1 VSEPLLYG
9 AVEGGGT
16 KFLCAVGSPAAPPLQ
31 LASIPTTDPATTLA
45 ACLGFFEAARRL
57 HGPIAAL
64 GVACFGPLQLR
75 PQAPDYGCL
84 LDTPK
89 AGWSGASILAPLRG
103 GLGVPTVIDTDVG
116 AAALAEWQLG
126 AGRGAGSLV
135 YVTVGTGI
143 GGAFVPRHSGASLM
157 HAEMGHVPLRQ
168 DPRDT
173 GFAGT
178 CPFHRDC
185 AEGLA
190 SGPAIHAR
198 WGCELAALPPG
209 HPGRDIIAGYLGQ
222 LAASIVLLHS
232 PQCIVLGGG
241 VMSDPQLLPLVRHAL
256 RDRLGGYLPP
266 LREPA
271 AFDAYLLAPALG
283 AHSGI
288 SGALLLAAG
297 CRQPARG

>member
-1 VSEPLLYG
+1 VSEPPLYG
-9 AVEGGGT
+9 AIEGGGT
-16 KFLCAVGSPAAPPLQ
+16 KFLCAVGSPTAPPLQ
-31 LASIPTTDPATTLA
+31 VASIPTTDPASTLA
-45 ACLGFFEAARRL
+45 ACLDFFEDARP
-57 HGPIAAL
+57 HGAITAL
-64 GVACFGPLQLR
+64 GVACFGPLQLQ
-75 PQAPDYGCL
+75 PEAPDYGCL

-89 AGWSGASILAPLRG
+89 AGWSGAPLLAPLRA
-103 GLGVPTVIDTDVG
+103 GLGVPAVIDTDVG

-126 AGRGAGSLV
+126 AGHGRGSLA

-143 GGAFVPRHSGASLM
+143 GGAVVPRHGGTSLM

-168 DPRDT
+168 DPRDA
-173 GFAGT
+173 GFAGI

-190 SGPAIHAR
+190 SGPAIRAR

-209 HPGRDIIAGYLGQ
+209 HLGRDIIAGYLGQ

-232 PQCIVLGGG
+232 PECIVLGGG
-241 VMSDPQLLPLVRHAL
+241 VMSDPQLLPLVRLAL
-256 RDRLGGYLPP
+256 RDQLGGYLPP

-271 AFDAYLLAPALG
+271 AFDAYLLAPKLG

-288 SGALLLAAG
+288 TGALLLAAG